1 LREIATILSHKW
13 DLVILARLAE
23 RPMRYTELAHEVRE
37 VDSVLADGVLSKN
50 LKRLAASGL
59 VRQEPIDTHHHTWN
73 LTSHGRYMVEILGRI
88 TDLDDP
94 EPPPDEQN
102 SDGDARS

>member
-1 LREIATILSHKW
+1 LAEVAAAGRGPGDTGAH
-13 DLVILARLAE
+13 LVTFVDQLDFFEFLVRLAE

-59 VRQEPIDTHHHTWN
+59 VGQPYFVT
-73 LTSHGRYMVEILGRI
+73 
-88 TDLDDP
+88 
-94 EPPPDEQN
+94 
-102 SDGDARS
+102 